1 MISFIITFISAY
13 HISLFCNSN
22 KKTWLTCVCNI
33 AILWVFLFFLDRFV
47 TLFPF
52 LQSLDGRAIRVD
64 EAGKGGRSRGGF
76 SSGQRGSRFSG
87 SRGRGGR
94 GYSRGE
100 NRLTVV

>member
-13 HISLFCNSN
+13 HISLFVVRL
-22 KKTWLTCVCNI
+22 KKRLNCVCNI
-33 AILWVFLFFLDRFV
+33 AILCGFYFFLDCFV